1 LRQLKVAVFSLE
13 DVCRIGGVD
22 RLTGSVYV
30 HRMLKK
36 ELIKRIQRGKYSITD
51 DPFLVSSQLVYPSYI
66 SFLSALYLHG
76 KLEQVIDTIYI
87 ISPHKRPRC
96 EVFGMKVRFVRFPPN
111 LVFGFKK
118 VRKGEGYVSLAEPEK
133 AVVDSLPS

>member
-1 LRQLKVAVFSLE
+1 MYGSSLF
-13 DVCRIGGVD
+13 
-22 RLTGSVYV
+22 
-30 HRMLKK
+30 
-36 ELIKRIQRGKYSITD
+36 RIQRGKYFITD

-87 ISPHKRPRC
+87 VSPHKRPRC
-96 EVFGMKVRFVRFPPN
+96 ELLGMKVRFVRFPPN

-133 AVVDSLPS
+133 AVVDILYLPRYARVSTVADLVRELDVKKNSKNMPSAWGKR